1 MISEDSTIEK
11 NPQVVARELGQDGQG
26 VLLHLESGSYHG
38 VDRVGWMIWSL
49 IDGERTVRTIATE
62 LRGRIEDA
70 PEHVEEDV
78 AAFLRG
84 LRERDLIE

>member
-1 MISEDSTIEK
+1 MISEESTIQK

-62 LRGRIEDA
+62 LRAQIEDA
-70 PEHVEEDV
+70 PEHVEDDI
-78 AAFLRG
+78 AAFLHG